1 MVVLLFAISLLFMLM
16 FLIYQGRIYREEVAV
31 VEGIY
36 FGMTPSEVED
46 SLGEPYE
53 VREETPPVSGVN
65 YLYQYFRIA
74 FRGNEAVVTMRY
86 IPIRN
91 EFRLQFCK
99 IECFDIADSDAF
111 CSAVNDTLKYKL
123 TGIDGVQQQVTSS
136 GFSLYLNRGPV
147 GTLYSISASEQIV
160 TIVCECTEFY
170 R

>member
-1 MVVLLFAISLLFMLM
+1 MVVLLFAISLLFM
-16 FLIYQGRIYREEVAV
+16 FICLIYQGRIYREEVAV

-46 SLGEPYE
+46 NLGEPYE
-53 VREETPPVSGVN
+53 AREETPPVSGVN

-74 FRGNEAVVTMRY
+74 FRGNDAVVTMRY

-91 EFRLQFCK
+91 EFRLQFCEV
-99 IECFDIADSDAF
+99 ECFGLADPDAF
-111 CSAVNDTLKYKL
+111 CTAINDTIEYKL
-123 TGIDGVQQQVTSS
+123 TGIDGVQKQATST
-136 GFSLYLNRGPV
+136 GFTIYLNRGPV
-147 GTLYSISASEQIV
+147 GTLYSISASEHTV